1 MKSTAFATMPRG
13 SLEYAVLSSG
23 LCTENKMIKV
33 FKERPEVQLLNG
45 RYGAY
50 LKIGKDNFK
59 LPKDVTPENLTL
71 EECIKISE
79 SQEAKP
85 KKKKPFKKK

>member
-1 MKSTAFATMPRG
+1 MELYLKKLEDEANKLIKAFD
-13 SLEYAVLSSG
+13 
-23 LCTENKMIKV
+23 
-33 FKERPEVQLLNG
+33 ERPDVQLLNG

-59 LPKDVTPENLTL
+59 LPKDTTPETLTL